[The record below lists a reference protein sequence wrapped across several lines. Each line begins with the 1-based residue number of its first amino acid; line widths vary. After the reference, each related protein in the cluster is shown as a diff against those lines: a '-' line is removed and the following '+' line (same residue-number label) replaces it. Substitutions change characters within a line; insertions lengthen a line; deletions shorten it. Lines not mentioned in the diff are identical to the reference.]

1 VHFENKGE
9 EAKKIPWG
17 NRFTERDSSGGVRGS
32 DRVRGDATEERG
44 SVLEE
49 TRMRYEEEMLMAQ
62 GVCVG
67 RSQPWWCPTTQKGRQ
82 SVWRPSVHRGTTHRS
97 TWNQKGAS
105 LDGAE
110 LHT

>member
-1 VHFENKGE
+1 M
-9 EAKKIPWG
+9 
-17 NRFTERDSSGGVRGS
+17 
-32 DRVRGDATEERG
+32 EERG

-62 GVCVG
+62 GVCVE
-67 RSQPWWCPTTQKGRQ
+67 RFQPWWCPTTQKG
-82 SVWRPSVHRGTTHRS
+82 RPSVHRGTTHRS